1 MNKPKQTRNQTIV
14 KLKDKKNWSFTAIG
28 KEYNIKKQ
36 TAHEIYHREKAR
48 QELSTVK
55 A

>member
-1 MNKPKQTRNQTIV
+1 MLPKTKRNKNILE
-14 KLKDKKNWSFTAIG
+14 LKDKKDWSFSQIG
-28 KEYNIKKQ
+28 EEFNISKQ

-48 QELSTVK
+48 QELSPEK